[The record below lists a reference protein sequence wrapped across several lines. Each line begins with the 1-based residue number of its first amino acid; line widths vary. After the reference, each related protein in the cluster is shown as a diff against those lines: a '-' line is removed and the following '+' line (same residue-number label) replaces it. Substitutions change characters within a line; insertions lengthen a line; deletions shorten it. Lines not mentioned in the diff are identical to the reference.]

1 MEKISFKISDYSRHQ
16 MYFRSGV
23 MKGIIMNIP
32 LGKIV
37 KAEKENRD
45 FNKNHS
51 NNLGEKI
58 KNSGWMDAI
67 KVAPFINED
76 GIQLF
81 KIAESNHRGDWLNNF
96 NDPDENVPCV
106 VLWWIDGNDEEAMYK
121 AITELNTGGKN
132 HTLYDMIVRAAR
144 VMKPAIYVEMADN
157 IHQYTSRT
165 SSKTSLSVGNLVG
178 IYDGYGQPSNP
189 KNRTKK
195 DRTPTKMGQ
204 FRLPE
209 SDRPYI
215 DHMLDRLVALKRRM
229 GSKLQNDW
237 LENFIFE
244 MHTQKNKLQN
254 FDEWKIMFDFMCD
267 SIKRAQK
274 DIQTG
279 KSRALFNNWFTGQVS
294 TMQQDAT
301 L

>member
-1 MEKISFKISDYSRHQ
+1 MEKISFKISDYSRPQ

-23 MKGIIMNIP
+23 MKGIIMDIP
-32 LGKIV
+32 LARIV

-67 KVAPFINED
+67 KVAPFINKD
-76 GIQLF
+76 GVQLF
-81 KIAESNHRGDWLNNF
+81 KIAESNHRGEWLNSS
-96 NDPDENVPCV
+96 NDPDETVPCV
-106 VLWWIDGNDEEAMYK
+106 VLWWIDGNDEEAMYN

-144 VMKPAIYVEMADN
+144 VMKSPIYVEMANN

-178 IYDGYGQPSNP
+178 IYDGYGQPNNP

-204 FRLPE
+204 FRLPD
-209 SDRPYI
+209 SDRPYV
-215 DHMLDRLVALKRRM
+215 DHMLSELVKLKSVL
-229 GSKLQNDW
+229 GSELQNDW
-237 LENFIFE
+237 VENFVFE

-254 FDEWKIMFDFMCD
+254 FDQWKNMFDYLCE
-267 SIKRAQK
+267 SIKATPQ
-274 DIQTG
+274 QTG
-279 KSRALFNNWFTGQVS
+279 KSRALFNKWFTGQIS
-294 TMQQDAT
+294 RMHKFAT

>member
-1 MEKISFKISDYSRHQ
+1 MEKISFKISDYSKPQ
-16 MYFRSGV
+16 KYFRSGV
-23 MKGIIMNIP
+23 RKGIIMNIP
-32 LGKIV
+32 LQRIV
-37 KAEKENRD
+37 KADKENRD

-51 NNLGEKI
+51 KNLGEKI
-58 KNSGWMDAI
+58 ENSGWMDAI
-67 KVAPFINED
+67 KVAPFIDEN

-81 KIAESNHRGDWLNNF
+81 KIAESNHRGEWLNSSNG
-96 NDPDENVPCV
+96 PDETVPCV
-106 VLWWIDGNDEEAMYK
+106 VLWWIDGNDEEAMYN

-132 HTLYDMIVRAAR
+132 HTLYDTIVRAAR
-144 VMKPAIYVEMADN
+144 VMKSPIYVEMANN

-195 DRTPTKMGQ
+195 DRTPTKTGK
-204 FRLPE
+204 FKLPP
-209 SDRPYI
+209 SDRPYV
-215 DHMLDRLVALKRRM
+215 DHMLKELVKLKSVL
-229 GSKLQNDW
+229 GSELQNDW

-254 FDEWKIMFDFMCD
+254 FDKWKAMFDYLCD
-267 SIKRAQK
+267 SIKTTPQ
-274 DIQTG
+274 QTG
-279 KSRALFNNWFTGQVS
+279 KSRALFNKWFTGQIS
-294 TMQQDAT
+294 RMHKFAT